1 MIETEEISLKPV
13 VRLAPQIGMLP
24 DHEFAV
30 IWNLWDEVGG
40 NFLEIGTSS
49 GLTTR
54 ALAIG
59 RSWAQVFTVDV
70 RSPNDVHEHQRNEHP
85 GSQLGYFSLGLSNV
99 FHFANG
105 FENFDVRKKGIRMV
119 FIDGDHREESVW
131 RDSESALA
139 LSGDGERFII
149 AWHDYEDNGRDD
161 CSWLGVG
168 PAVRRLAAR
177 YGLAIKHAKDTRIA
191 FWRSWQHA

>member
-1 MIETEEISLKPV
+1 MITAEEVSLTPI
-13 VRLAPQIGMLP
+13 VRLLPQIGMLP

-30 IWNLWDEVGG
+30 IFNLWNEVGG

-54 ALAIG
+54 ALALG
-59 RSWAQVFTVDV
+59 KPWAKVFTVDV
-70 RSPNDVHEHQRNEHP
+70 LSPNDVHENQRNEHP
-85 GSQLGYFSLGLSNV
+85 GSQLGYFSMGLPNV
-99 FHFANG
+99 FRFANG
-105 FENFDVRKKGIRMV
+105 SENFDAKNKGIRMV
-119 FIDGDHREESVW
+119 YIDGDHREGSVW
-131 RDSESALA
+131 RDSELVMAL
-139 LSGDGERFII
+139 GGEGERFII